1 MGDFYRRRDLT
12 RLGSCE
18 NGIIYNT
25 TLQRIGLYEDSR
37 VYDPDYNRLG
47 TYGNGHVYDRN
58 NNPLG
63 SYENGTVFDR
73 NYHPLCT
80 YEGDGAEAAAYF
92 LLTGEESSGA
102 ADMPEIFQSSIDK
115 SEPSGAP
122 DDGAGI
128 AGVTGGGGGGFGV
141 MLAPLGGLLLLF
153 CFGLIWWAIYHA
165 TGVADL
171 PFLIIL
177 VLSIMTGLF
186 LGIVVFKICD
196 LLGLYIETIIVA
208 SIINIVASFFTSPG
222 YSIFLIILI
231 PPIVVALAS
240 AIPTVL
246 TYFSVRLIRM
256 GIDKVRE
263 RREERAQAQAASDAK
278 PKPQA
283 QHKPQQPTPVQ
294 QTQPKPMRQAQKKPP
309 VPAQVQQKPPAQPA
323 QSPPPRSTPTAD
335 ETQVLMREM
344 EERLVRRIEAA
355 RAKQANTK

>member
-80 YEGDGAEAAAYF
+80 YEGDGVEAAAYF

-128 AGVTGGGGGGFGV
+128 AGVTGGGGGFGV
-141 MLAPLGGLLLLF
+141 MFAPLGGLLLLF

-222 YSIFLIILI
+222 YSIFLMILI

>member
-1 MGDFYRRRDLT
+1 MGNFYRRHDLA

-18 NGIIYNT
+18 NGTVYGA
-25 TLQRIGLYEDSR
+25 TLQRIGLYEDGR
-37 VYDPDYNRLG
+37 VYDPYNNRLG

-63 SYENGTVFDR
+63 SYENGTVYDR

-80 YEGDGAEAAAYF
+80 YDGDGAEAAAYF
-92 LLTGEESSGA
+92 LLTGEEAPGAAYMPEMSQLSIDKGESSGA
-102 ADMPEIFQSSIDK
+102 S
-115 SEPSGAP
+115 

-128 AGVTGGGGGGFGV
+128 IGGGGGGLGV

-165 TGVADL
+165 TGMADL

-177 VLSIMTGLF
+177 VLSIMIGLF
-186 LGIVVFKICD
+186 LGLAVFKICD
-196 LLGLYIETIIVA
+196 LLGLYIETVIVA
-208 SIINIVASFFTSPG
+208 SVINIVASFFTSPG

-256 GIDKVRE
+256 GIDQARE
-263 RREERAQAQAASDAK
+263 RREKKAQAKAVSNAK

-283 QHKPQQPTPVQ
+283 QHNPQQPKPVQHTQSKPVQ
-294 QTQPKPMRQAQKKPP
+294 QAQRKPP
-309 VPAQVQQKPPAQPA
+309 VPAQVQKKPPAQAQATAKPA
-323 QSPPPRSTPTAD
+323 QSPPRSTPTLD
-335 ETQVLMREM
+335 ETQALMREM
-344 EERLVRRIEAA
+344 EERLAMRIEAA
-355 RAKQANTK
+355 REAGKP